1 MNDSPESIHASAR
14 AMASLLNATAPQ
26 RLNELRQRFPGEL
39 DLFDPT
45 YVLGGSAA
53 PATDGF
59 SPSRHQALRALIDTT
74 LTTGEKSLTTIVQT
88 LTSRIRRVRTIRLTA
103 AVATALAGA
112 LTAAPAIG
120 TPLPLPPLL
129 GPGFAFAG
137 SLGVLVGEHWE
148 KPLAGG
154 HSSLGELLGET
165 LVAEAAFTDARL
177 RLAGDDLSQD
187 SALLDLAR
195 RVSEA
200 AAKLRHVTVFG
211 GVAPVRTA

>member
-1 MNDSPESIHASAR
+1 
-14 AMASLLNATAPQ
+14 MASLLNATAPQ
-26 RLNELRQRFPGEL
+26 RLNELRQRFPGES

-45 YVLGGSAA
+45 YVLGENAA
-53 PATDGF
+53 LATDAL
-59 SPSRHQALRALIDTT
+59 SPTRQQALRALVDTT
-74 LTTGEKSLTTIVQT
+74 LTAGEKSLITIVQT

-137 SLGVLVGEHWE
+137 SLGMLIGEHWE

-154 HSSLGELLGET
+154 HNSLGELLGET
-165 LVAEAAFTDARL
+165 LVAEAAFADARL
-177 RLAGDDLSQD
+177 RLAGDDLSQG

-200 AAKLRHVTVFG
+200 AAKLRHVSVFG
-211 GVAPVRTA
+211 GLASVATA